1 TCAIYKK
8 PRAAVAVAVR
18 KVKHPLSQPSTA
30 ANPGSSRET
39 VSSPSGGCCCI
50 AAGEL
55 VSRPGLAR
63 STGHRAFCAR
73 RSDRG
78 GFLLG
83 TWVLCAAQD
92 ARMSR
97 SAWMRGSDA
106 AQRKVPRPR
115 GETRTLRPDTRRSRM
130 SANNHITPL
139 PDPLPQGE
147 REKHKRPDSCFRGN
161 DRQEEERT
169 TKRKSDRGE
178 TAEQPPPQKS
188 QTTPTPIL
196 ESKAQ

>member
-18 KVKHPLSQPSTA
+18 KVKHPLSKPSTA

-63 STGHRAFCAR
+63 SAGHRALYAR

-83 TWVLCAAQD
+83 TFLWPYKEKYL
-92 ARMSR
+92 ARG
-97 SAWMRGSDA
+97 A
-106 AQRKVPRPR
+106 RPA
-115 GETRTLRPDTRRSRM
+115 P
-130 SANNHITPL
+130 
-139 PDPLPQGE
+139 
-147 REKHKRPDSCFRGN
+147 
-161 DRQEEERT
+161 
-169 TKRKSDRGE
+169 
-178 TAEQPPPQKS
+178 
-188 QTTPTPIL
+188 
-196 ESKAQ
+196 